1 MTTSKIVNKKWIFIV
16 TFIGI
21 IAVIVV
27 FTSDYI
33 NEPINPD
40 NFIKSETG
48 VFGEIKTY
56 RKNKIVIEGCEYWHF
71 TDIHSKNF
79 SVTHSGTCK
88 NH

>member
-71 TDIHSKNF
+71 TDVQTGYF